1 MYSRGNCSFK
11 AVNSRISSAVLS
23 VPDELCS
30 CTRSMALAIAA
41 APSP

>member
-11 AVNSRISSAVLS
+11 AVTSRISSFVLS